1 MFCGKTCILT
11 KDPRHPDRWRPAYL
25 CKTSER
31 KRRPI
36 YKETVQKA
44 CDERN
49 DEWATKVRVRLR
61 DTRANQDLHAADAR
75 YHDDCRRIFTNE
87 RNVESAKKTKI
98 KEVDAALVLLLQM
111 VTSNKD
117 KMWTTVDLYEQY
129 IKDGVVK
136 ETVA

>member
-1 MFCGKTCILT
+1 M
-11 KDPRHPDRWRPAYL
+11 
-25 CKTSER
+25 
-31 KRRPI
+31 
-36 YKETVQKA
+36 KETMSGQLRFVYASVIPVQTMT
-44 CDERN
+44 C
-49 DEWATKVRVRLR
+49 TQQTLVVMM
-61 DTRANQDLHAADAR
+61 T
-75 YHDDCRRIFTNE
+75 FTNE